1 MLYLILTLSSVQYAD
16 MVVNTL
22 EMIGQGVALLLGVDE
37 ADDLVVRC
45 QGLQLLNQAALLL
58 VLRNEHHTL
67 FNALVLAGVLVTYS
81 SDSTKHQ
88 QGIPRDKVVLTYPN
102 ADWMAQVSLR
112 DLLHLWRHGRGKHC
126 RDSEN
131 FLPCL
136 SRLQLKL
143 QLVYIFVFVSETR
156 LM

>member
-81 SDSTKHQ
+81 ID
-88 QGIPRDKVVLTYPN
+88 PN
-102 ADWMAQVSLR
+102 
-112 DLLHLWRHGRGKHC
+112 
-126 RDSEN
+126 
-131 FLPCL
+131 
-136 SRLQLKL
+136 
-143 QLVYIFVFVSETR
+143 
-156 LM
+156 